1 MKFPSINRNSPAG
14 SYVPPKAFP
23 IGPFHKYPHNPILV
37 PDPNIDFESG
47 YLYNAAAIVVDKYVF
62 LLYRAQD
69 KVHRTSTIGLAWSD
83 DGFNFT
89 KLTYPIITPT
99 EKWELGGGC
108 EDPRIVRHPVL
119 GQFIVTYTSYDRY
132 VARLCV
138 AVLDDL
144 LHWTKYP
151 SLVPDSWIE
160 VSNDRNGQPKIR
172 HLWSKLGAIF
182 TERNPVDGKYYM
194 IWGDA
199 SLHLAHSD
207 DCIHWLLPGGDSNSN
222 TFTSGIL
229 THEDYLV
236 ESGPPPIKL
245 DNGKNQWVFFY
256 NASTAGKGRLP
267 KGTYSVSQMLVDYD
281 IIKLGPVAR
290 LEQPFLI
297 PEASN
302 EITGQVN
309 KVVFCEGLV
318 QFKDKWLLYFGQ
330 GDSHLGVAIANIK

>member
-1 MKFPSINRNSPAG
+1 MKFPVISRNSASGPY
-14 SYVPPKAFP
+14 SPPKAFP
-23 IGPFHKYPHNPILV
+23 IGPFRKYAHNPILV
-37 PDPNIDFESG
+37 PDPNLDFESG
-47 YLYNAAAIVVDKYVF
+47 YLYNAAAIVIDGYVF

-69 KVHRTSTIGLAWSD
+69 KAHRTSTIGLAWSD

-89 KLTYPIITPT
+89 KLTHPIITPT

-108 EDPRIVRHPVL
+108 EDPRIVRHPDL

-151 SLVPDSWIE
+151 SLVPDSWLE
-160 VSNDRNGQPKIR
+160 VIHDINAQPRLRN
-172 HLWSKLGAIF
+172 LWSKLGAIF
-182 TERNPVDGKYYM
+182 TEKNADGKYYM

-199 SLHLAHSD
+199 SLHLAESTD
-207 DCIHWLLPGGDSNSN
+207 LVHWLLPGNNSNAN
-222 TFTSGIL
+222 TFTSGFFP
-229 THEDYLV
+229 HEDRLI

-245 DNGKNQWVFFY
+245 DNGKNEWVFFY
-256 NASTAGKGRLP
+256 NASTAGQGPLP

-281 IIKLGPVAR
+281 KIKQGPVAR
-290 LEQPFLI
+290 LEKPFLV
-297 PEASN
+297 PEALN
-302 EITGQVN
+302 ELNGQVN

-318 QFKDKWLLYFGQ
+318 QFKGKWLLYFGQ
-330 GDSHLGVAIANIK
+330 GDSHLGVAIADL